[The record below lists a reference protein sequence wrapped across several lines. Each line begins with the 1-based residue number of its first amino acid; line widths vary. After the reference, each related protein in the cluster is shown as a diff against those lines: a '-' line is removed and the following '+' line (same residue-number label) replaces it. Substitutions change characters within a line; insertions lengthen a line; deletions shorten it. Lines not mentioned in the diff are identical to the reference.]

1 MDLLPHAVSNNVAWC
16 ALVCTEGGVNDR
28 PTGTWRVSGSP
39 APLFPDAVTLRP
51 GVSADQLAAVLADRP
66 VCSVKDSFADVDL
79 EPHDFGPL
87 FTGRW
92 IGREPAPVCSS
103 PGWSPV
109 TNPAE
114 LERWCA
120 AAELPEVLPT
130 RLLRDPSVRVLAAH
144 HDGVLAAGAIVNV
157 TGAVVGLSNVFQVHG
172 AVACVWDQVA
182 SVVAGFF
189 PGLPIVGYEHGAEL
203 DAALAIGF
211 SDLGPVRVWLR
222 G

>member
-1 MDLLPHAVSNNVAWC
+1 VTGRRRGPYGAAPGFLGGERGQ
-16 ALVCTEGGVNDR
+16 ALGVGR
-28 PTGTWRVSGSP
+28 
-39 APLFPDAVTLRP
+39 ADA
-51 GVSADQLAAVLADRP
+51 GD
-66 VCSVKDSFADVDL
+66 DL

-130 RLLRDPSVRVLAAH
+130 RLLHDPSVRVLAAH

-172 AVACVWDQVA
+172 AVARVWDQVS

-203 DAALAIGF
+203 DSALATGF